1 MELTRKTWNI
11 IFVSALLFDSGLI
24 IYAAIVK
31 IIWLLYL
38 MGIGGLLGAYELFN
52 RWNID
57 ERTDTAIDEASRTV
71 IKIFLILIIS
81 VGTIFIILSSFQNS
95 ILLEIGAT
103 LIAAAL
109 ILIYLQ
115 LIISLYYDGKSS

>member
-24 IYAAIVK
+24 IYAAIDK

-52 RWNID
+52 RWNVD

-71 IKIFLILIIS
+71 IKIFLFLIIS
-81 VGTIFIILSSFQNS
+81 VGSVFIILGSFQTS
-95 ILLEIGAT
+95 ILLQIGAA

-115 LIISLYYDGKSS
+115 LIISLYYDGKLS

>member
-24 IYAAIVK
+24 IYAAIDK

-52 RWNID
+52 RWNVD
-57 ERTDTAIDEASRTV
+57 ERTDTAIDEASRLV
-71 IKIFLILIIS
+71 IKIFLIIIIS
-81 VGTIFIILSSFQNS
+81 VGSVFIILGSFQTS
-95 ILLEIGAT
+95 ILLEIGAV

-115 LIISLYYDGKSS
+115 LIISLYYDGKLS

>member
-24 IYAAIVK
+24 IYAAIDK

-52 RWNID
+52 RWNVD
-57 ERTDTAIDEASRTV
+57 ERTDKAIDEASRLV
-71 IKIFLILIIS
+71 IKIFLIIIIS
-81 VGTIFIILSSFQNS
+81 VGSVFIILGSFQTS
-95 ILLEIGAT
+95 ILLEIGAV

-115 LIISLYYDGKSS
+115 LIISLYYDGKLS